1 MPLPKTKGLF
11 YTFNTWHKTYCRLL
25 PFILPCNSK
34 IVMIKLLTDLQAWF
48 KRNRKKLLA
57 AYLVFFVAKWSLTI
71 VFGARIFA
79 FVKDVIN

>member
-1 MPLPKTKGLF
+1 M
-11 YTFNTWHKTYCRLL
+11 
-25 PFILPCNSK
+25 
-34 IVMIKLLTDLQAWF
+34 VKLVSDLQGWF

-57 AYLVFFVAKWSLTI
+57 VYLVFFVAKWTLTI

>member
-1 MPLPKTKGLF
+1 M
-11 YTFNTWHKTYCRLL
+11 
-25 PFILPCNSK
+25 
-34 IVMIKLLTDLQAWF
+34 VKLLTDLQAWF